1 MGSRKNIQA
10 GSRPAER
17 MTNKAVQALRVKT
30 WHSKVKSLCNYSNYR
45 LDLIFDLEYLA
56 GKRTAEERQKIFES
70 AMAGRMSAKHLYP
83 SDGPNLIRRVDE
95 HPRFAGTASIY
106 YSPLWPLL
114 DATSMN
120 VSEAAGIVANCFN
133 LLGLYR
139 PTSVI
144 WELTPLI
151 RMVGR
156 NNPAS
161 DEWLQKKLPTYVRLA
176 LAKKGENL
184 DTLALVGALFRE
196 AYLSCVLPAALGY
209 EKLFSELLDEVSN
222 QPWLKSTVQDFLPL
236 VEERVLFWHA
246 PPKRKSNSKDENGS
260 SPPYDDW
267 EFIVV
272 QRPVFIR
279 DEMIQYF
286 IDNENM
292 FLKEHLDELR
302 KLE

>member
-1 MGSRKNIQA
+1 MKTQQNIQV
-10 GSRPAER
+10 GLKPPER
-17 MTNKAVQALRVKT
+17 MTNKEVQALRVKT
-30 WHSKVKSLCNYSNYR
+30 WYCKVKSLCKFSNYR

-70 AMAGRMSAKHLYP
+70 AMAGRMSTKHLYP
-83 SDGPNLIRRVDE
+83 SDGPNLIQRVDE
-95 HPRFAGTASIY
+95 HPQFAGTAGIY

-114 DATSMN
+114 DATSMR
-120 VSEAAGIVANCFN
+120 VAEVAVIVANCFD

-139 PTSVI
+139 PSSVI

-156 NNPAS
+156 GNPAS
-161 DEWLQKKLPTYVRLA
+161 DEWLQNKLPYSVRLVIA
-176 LAKKGENL
+176 RKEKNL

-209 EKLFSELLDEVSN
+209 EKLFSELLDEVGN
-222 QPWLKSTVQDFLPL
+222 QPWLVPIARDFLPL
-236 VEERVLFWHA
+236 VEERVLFWHT
-246 PPKRKSNSKDENGS
+246 PPKRQMYSKDEKGS
-260 SPPYDDW
+260 SAPYDEW

-279 DEMIQYF
+279 DEVIQYF
-286 IDNENM
+286 IDNEDK